1 MDIEIID
8 DTENPMLHRRDVTF
22 SVTHEEATP
31 ERLSVRDSLAAKL
44 GKDAEEVVVRELN
57 TKFGMRRTIGL
68 AKVYEDESFARDIE
82 REYVLERNK
91 ITPDSEEEAPEEAE
105 EA

>member
-1 MDIEIID
+1 MEIEIVE

-22 SVTHEEATP
+22 KVVHEEATP

-44 GKDAEEVVVRELN
+44 NKDASEVVIRDLT
-57 TKFGMRRTIGL
+57 TKFGMRTTIGE
-68 AKVYEDESFARDIE
+68 AKVYDDDTVAQEIE

-91 ITPDSEEEAPEEAE
+91 IAADPDASGEAE

>member
-1 MDIEIID
+1 MEVEIIE

-22 SVTHEEATP
+22 KVVHEEATP
-31 ERLSVRDSLAAKL
+31 ERLSVRDSLAATL
-44 GKDAEEVVVRELN
+44 GKDANEVVIRDLS
-57 TKFGMRRTIGL
+57 TKFGMRTTIGE
-68 AKVYEDESFARDIE
+68 AKVYDDEDIAKDIE

-91 ITPDSEEEAPEEAE
+91 IAGDSEATGEAE